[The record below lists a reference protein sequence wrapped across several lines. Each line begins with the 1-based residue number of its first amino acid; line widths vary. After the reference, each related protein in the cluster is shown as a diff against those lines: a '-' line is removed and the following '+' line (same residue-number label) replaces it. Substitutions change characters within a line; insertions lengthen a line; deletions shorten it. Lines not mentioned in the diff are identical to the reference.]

1 MILFKIIYNVK
12 IFFMDKNILI
22 TINIKAF
29 LIYFLIHEISF
40 IIIYFLGFNSLQ
52 LFFSVYKV

>member
-1 MILFKIIYNVK
+1 
-12 IFFMDKNILI
+12 MDKNILI

-52 LFFSVYKV
+52 LFFGVYKV